1 MESDESL
8 GGGTQEG
15 RGYRV
20 SGRVQGVGFRWWTQD
35 TATALGVSG
44 SVWNRRDGT
53 VEVCALGSVAALDRL
68 ETALAEGPLGARV
81 DAVTRVEPAYR
92 PQRGPFRIEHR

>member
-1 MESDESL
+1 MASDESRNDE
-8 GGGTQEG
+8 GQEL

-35 TATALGVSG
+35 TAVALGVSG

-53 VEVCALGSVAALDRL
+53 VEVCAVGSTAALDGL
-68 ETALAEGPLGARV
+68 EEALAEGPPAARV
-81 DAVTRVEPAYR
+81 DAVVRVDPEYR
-92 PQRGPFRIEHR
+92 PQSGPFRIEHR